1 MFKNMT
7 IKAKIITLLV
17 VSLSLLTVVVATFS
31 VSKAKESLV
40 AQNYGMLTSA
50 RDSKASQITTFF
62 QERIGDITVLSRSA
76 DIRELVEDLNNASMD
91 IDTNPNGKFPVTN
104 DLIKKTTQKHEEYF
118 QSYMKDYGY
127 YDISLIDGKSGQ
139 VIYSAAKES
148 DYGSNLKTGEFKDS
162 GLAQAYNKAIS
173 MDRAVF
179 IDMKPYA
186 PSNNAPAMFLGKKI
200 DVHGVSAVLVF
211 QISDRAINKIMQFRK
226 GYGESQEDYLVGSDL
241 LMRSD
246 SFLNPKGYSLKA
258 SFANNAK
265 VDTVASRN
273 ALNGKEHTEIVID
286 YNGNL
291 VLSAYSQVS
300 VGEDFK
306 WAILSE
312 IDEAEVLV
320 TPNAIRNIIIII
332 SLVLLAFVVVGAIVI
347 INNIVVKR
355 LVKFQEGL
363 VGFFDYVNR
372 DAKDVKELEADNF
385 DEIGLMANVVNENI
399 KKAKKGIEEDRAIID
414 ETIHVLGEF
423 EQGDLTQRIT
433 TKVNNP
439 ALNELRDVLN
449 NMGSNLEH
457 NIDNILTVLEKFSQY
472 NYLLNFR
479 T

>member
-118 QSYMKDYGY
+118 ESYMKDYGY
-127 YDISLIDGKSGQ
+127 YDIFLIDGKSGQ

-258 SFANNAK
+258 SFANNTK

-273 ALNGKEHTEIVID
+273 ALNGKEHTEIIID
-286 YNGNL
+286 YNGNP

-347 INNIVVKR
+347 INNIVVK
-355 LVKFQEGL
+355 
-363 VGFFDYVNR
+363 D
-372 DAKDVKELEADNF
+372 
-385 DEIGLMANVVNENI
+385 
-399 KKAKKGIEEDRAIID
+399 
-414 ETIHVLGEF
+414 
-423 EQGDLTQRIT
+423 
-433 TKVNNP
+433 
-439 ALNELRDVLN
+439 
-449 NMGSNLEH
+449 
-457 NIDNILTVLEKFSQY
+457 
-472 NYLLNFR
+472 
-479 T
+479 